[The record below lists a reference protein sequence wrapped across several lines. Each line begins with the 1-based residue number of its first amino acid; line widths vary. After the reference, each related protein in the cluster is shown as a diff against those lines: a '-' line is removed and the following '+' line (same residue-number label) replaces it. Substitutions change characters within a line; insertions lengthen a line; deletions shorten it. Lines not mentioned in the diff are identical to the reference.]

1 MKITIEVDCTPAEA
15 RAYMGLPDVEPLQ
28 AEVMAEIQRRAMNAL
43 SMTDPQQL
51 LKNWVPWSAQGM
63 ETFQTFA
70 RAAASGWSGPGK
82 EPGKDRDPEP
92 PKPKSRG

>member
-28 AEVMAEIQRRAMNAL
+28 AEVMGEVQRRAMQAL

-51 LKNWVPWSAQGM
+51 LKNWVPLGAQGL
-63 ETFQTFA
+63 ETFQNFM
-70 RAAASGWSGPGK
+70 RAATGTQPSSA
-82 EPGKDRDPEP
+82 DRDDEP
-92 PKPKSRG
+92 TPKPRSRG

>member
-28 AEVMAEIQRRAMNAL
+28 AEVMGEVQRRVMQAL
-43 SMTDPQQL
+43 SITDPQQL

-63 ETFQTFA
+63 ETFQNFM
-70 RAAASGWSGPGK
+70 RAATGGSSTR
-82 EPGKDRDPEP
+82 GKDEEP
-92 PKPKSRG
+92 PSHRPKPRA

>member
-15 RAYMGLPDVEPLQ
+15 RSFMGLPDVEPLQ
-28 AEVMAEIQRRAMNAL
+28 AEVMAEVQRRVMNAL
-43 SMTDPQQL
+43 ALTDPQQL

-63 ETFQTFA
+63 ETFQNFA
-70 RAAASGWSGPGK
+70 KAAASGWTGSGASSRDK
-82 EPGKDRDPEP
+82 DPES

>member
-28 AEVMAEIQRRAMNAL
+28 AEVMGEVQRRVMQAL

-63 ETFQTFA
+63 ETFQNFM
-70 RAAASGWSGPGK
+70 RAATGGSSART
-82 EPGKDRDPEP
+82 GKDEEP
-92 PKPKSRG
+92 PPHRPKPRP

>member
-15 RAYMGLPDVEPLQ
+15 RAFMGLPDVEPLQ
-28 AEVMAEIQRRAMNAL
+28 EEVMGEIQRRVMQAL

-63 ETFQTFA
+63 EAFQTFM
-70 RAAASGWSGPGK
+70 RAATGSATRSPS
-82 EPGKDRDPEP
+82 KDEDPP
-92 PKPKSRG
+92 RPKPRS

>member
-28 AEVMAEIQRRAMNAL
+28 AEVMGEVQRRVMQAL

-63 ETFQTFA
+63 ETFQNFM
-70 RAAASGWSGPGK
+70 RAATGTAAGTRTS
-82 EPGKDRDPEP
+82 RDEEP
-92 PKPKSRG
+92 PPHRPKPRT